1 MTMPQSPQ
9 SRQRAAYDYLLQ
21 RWRTSVDAPTE
32 QRWRYLEAAHVVGQ
46 NRLGL
51 HWRAHWQM
59 LRFARQLGDAPEAR
73 GQWAR
78 LGLTLVGHLVRRL
91 PQGNIGRASVPALRP
106 MVPSVAVR
114 ACITEAMQA
123 TQPPGTPGASEMS
136 QIDL

>member
-1 MTMPQSPQ
+1 MTMTQSPQ

-32 QRWRYLEAAHVVGQ
+32 QRWRYLEAAHVVGR

-123 TQPPGTPGASEMS
+123 TQPPGTPGAPEMS

>member
-1 MTMPQSPQ
+1 MAWPRLRQVDRLIGASVLTSLAMTW
-9 SRQRAAYDYLLQ
+9 LLL
-21 RWRTSVDAPTE
+21 VGFDAFT
-32 QRWRYLEAAHVVGQ
+32 
-46 NRLGL
+46 N
-51 HWRAHWQM
+51 
-59 LRFARQLGDAPEAR
+59 FARQLGDAPEAR

-123 TQPPGTPGASEMS
+123 TQPPGTPGAPEMS